1 MKKQIEKLPVSHPLR
16 RDLLSGVKGGVRKK
30 NALNVVAQEG
40 IAQEG
45 IAQEGIAQE
54 GIAQEGIS

>member
-1 MKKQIEKLPVSHPLR
+1 MKKNEKEKIIKLEVSHPLR
-16 RDLLSGVKGGVRKK
+16 RHALAAVKGGTG
-30 NALNVVAQEG
+30 AAQEG

-54 GIAQEGIS
+54 GVT

>member
-1 MKKQIEKLPVSHPLR
+1 MKKNQEKKEKIIKLEVSHPLR
-16 RDLLSGVKGGVRKK
+16 RDPLAGVKGGT
-30 NALNVVAQEG
+30 G
-40 IAQEG
+40 TAQEG